1 MPNFSYKGRDRGG
14 SLVSGQLQAASANE
28 AAAELSGRN
37 ITPIDIREL
46 AGRSS
51 SATKPSGQ
59 NSFSFLSQALQSN
72 KVDIEQLIVFSR
84 QMYSLTKAGMPLDR
98 AFRGL
103 EASISNL
110 AMKRVLRDVLQ
121 QLEKGVDLSSSF
133 SRHPRIFSQ
142 LYISLVH
149 VGESTGRLDL
159 AFEQVG
165 RYLEL
170 ERDTRKQIKS
180 ATRYPLFVIVAIAV
194 ALTVIMIFVIPVFAQ
209 TFEQLGAALP
219 WQTVLLINISGFF
232 VEYGLILGGALALLF
247 VTFIRWIATP
257 TGRRNWDRRKLS
269 LPLMGNILERIA
281 LARFSRTFAMMMKAG
296 VPIVQALGV
305 IARAIGNAW
314 IGEYVNR
321 MGEGIAKGES
331 LYQTAQ
337 KSGIFSPLVLQMIA
351 VGEESGNVD
360 GLLEE
365 VADFYDAEIEYDLK
379 RLSASIEPIL
389 IVAIAGMVLILALGV
404 FLPIWDLARAA
415 R

>member
-1 MPNFSYKGRDRGG
+1 MPNFSYKGRNRGG
-14 SLVSGQLQAASANE
+14 DLVTGQLQAASANE
-28 AAAELSGRN
+28 AAADLFGRD

-46 AGRSS
+46 AGAARPAAKAAGKTPSS
-51 SATKPSGQ
+51 LFTPV
-59 NSFSFLSQALQSN
+59 LQSS

-84 QMYSLTKAGMPLDR
+84 QMYSLSKAGMPLDR
-98 AFRGL
+98 ALRGL
-103 EASISNL
+103 EASLSNPV
-110 AMKRVLRDVLQ
+110 MRRVLRDVLQ
-121 QLEKGVDLSSSF
+121 QIEKGMDLSGAL
-133 SRHPRIFSQ
+133 SRHPKVFSQ
-142 LYISLVH
+142 LYLSLVH
-149 VGESTGRLDL
+149 VGENTGRLDL
-159 AFEQVG
+159 AFEQAG

-170 ERDTRKQIKS
+170 ERNTSKQIKS
-180 ATRYPLFVIVAIAV
+180 ATRYPVFVIVAIAV
-194 ALTVIMIFVIPVFAQ
+194 ALTVIMIYVIPVFAQ
-209 TFEQLGAALP
+209 TFEELGAELP

-232 VEYGLILGGALALLF
+232 VQYGVMLGGALVLLF
-247 VTFIRWIATP
+247 VTFNRWIATP
-257 TGRRNWDRRKLS
+257 LGRRTWDRRRLGM
-269 LPLMGNILERIA
+269 PLIGNILERIA

-305 IARAIGNAW
+305 ISRAIGNAW

-331 LYQTAQ
+331 LYQTAL

-360 GLLEE
+360 SLLEE

-389 IVAIAGMVLILALGV
+389 IVAIAGMVLVLALGV

-415 R
+415 G

>member
-1 MPNFSYKGRDRGG
+1 MPNFSYKGRNQGG
-14 SLVSGQLQAASANE
+14 SLVTGQLQAASANE
-28 AAAELSGRN
+28 AAAELSGRQ

-46 AGRSS
+46 AGSVRRPA
-51 SATKPSGQ
+51 SAPSQ
-59 NSFSFLSQALQSN
+59 SSFSFLAQALQGN
-72 KVDIEQLIVFSR
+72 KVDIEQLIIFSR

-98 AFRGL
+98 ALRGL
-103 EASISNL
+103 EASISSP
-110 AMKRVLRDVLQ
+110 AMKKVLRDILQ
-121 QLEKGVDLSSSF
+121 QLEKGMDLSGSF
-133 SRHPRIFSQ
+133 SRHPKVFSQ

-149 VGESTGRLDL
+149 VGENTGRLDL

-165 RYLEL
+165 KYLEL
-170 ERDTRKQIKS
+170 ERNTRKQIKS
-180 ATRYPLFVIVAIAV
+180 ATRYPLFVLVAIAV

-209 TFEQLGAALP
+209 TFEQLGAELP

-232 VEYGLILGGALALLF
+232 VQYGLLLGGALALLAVMF
-247 VTFIRWIATP
+247 VRWKATP
-257 TGRRNWDRRKLS
+257 LGRRHWDHRKLG
-269 LPLMGNILERIA
+269 LPLIGDILERIA

-314 IGEYVNR
+314 IGEHVNR

-331 LYQTAQ
+331 LYLTAQ

-365 VADFYDAEIEYDLK
+365 VADFYDAEIDYDLK
-379 RLSASIEPIL
+379 RLSASIEPLL
-389 IVAIAGMVLILALGV
+389 IVVIAGMVLVLALGV